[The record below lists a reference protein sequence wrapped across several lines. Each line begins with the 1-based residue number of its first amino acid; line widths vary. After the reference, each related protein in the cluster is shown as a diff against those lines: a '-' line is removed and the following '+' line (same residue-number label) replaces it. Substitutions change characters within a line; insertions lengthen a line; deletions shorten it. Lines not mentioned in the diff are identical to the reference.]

1 MTGIAAGS
9 PGRLSGILDRILPG
23 SIVVRV
29 LTLYTLS
36 WFLCISS
43 LTYFFYR
50 HEFAHQVETA
60 QEAALVMMEVTA
72 HTVSDSAVIGDYD
85 TIRRLLDTVAL
96 QSNFDEVQ
104 YIDLAGGRLRSARA
118 RAVPNAGLP
127 TPSRLLDAVKAELH
141 DVNRSITVGGTDYG
155 VLRMRF
161 DAERVAADLWSVIC
175 AAAIVGLFG
184 CVGGLVLIWV
194 PLRAWLQRLG
204 QSRMIGG
211 VLGDAASLEVD
222 ADLVR
227 NAPAEFRQTLSTLS
241 LTAGRLRSELADRE
255 EALASLRKII
265 ADLIPES
272 PGDAGRERDI
282 GAMVATIS
290 RLVQERQT
298 TLQEL
303 ERAKRVS
310 EAANQAKSDFL
321 ATMSHEL
328 RTPMNGIL
336 GMAQLL
342 EAGDLD
348 AVEQRRY
355 VRTIAESGSTLL
367 ALLNDIL
374 DFSKIEAG
382 KIQIVESDVALG
394 PLVEGILALF
404 AEAARGKGIE
414 LRIKSNGLDG
424 RVYRSD
430 PLRLR
435 QMLTNLVSNAVKFT
449 EVGFVQIETLES
461 VDGNGRLWLEIGV
474 ADSGIGIPEDKQS
487 LLFDRFSQLDAS
499 TTRRHGGSGLGLS
512 ILRGVARAMGGEAGM
527 TSRVGDGSRFW
538 FRVPMTRVADGGA
551 GAATRGAPDRG
562 ALFVGRALVADD
574 TPANRLVTERLLAR
588 LGVAVVAVEDGQ
600 RAVDAVVGG
609 EPLDIVLM
617 DLQMPGMDGLE
628 AARLIRAWEETGRVA
643 RVPIVALTAAA
654 FDADRQRCLD
664 AGMDGYL
671 TKPLMLAN
679 LRAELGRWL
688 PQRHVPPTEVPERPA
703 AGGA

>member
-1 MTGIAAGS
+1 MTGIAVVGA
-9 PGRLSGILDRILPG
+9 GRLSGILDRILPG

-36 WFLCISS
+36 WLLCISS
-43 LTYFFYR
+43 ITYFFYR

-60 QEAALVMMEVTA
+60 QESALVMMEVTA

-96 QSNFDEVQ
+96 QSNFVEVQ
-104 YIDLAGGRLRSARA
+104 FIDLAGGRLRSVRA
-118 RAVPNAGLP
+118 RQVLHAGLP
-127 TPSRLLDAVKAELH
+127 TPARLVDAVKAELH

-161 DAERVAADLWSVIC
+161 DAERVAADLWSIVC
-175 AAAIVGLFG
+175 AAAAVGLICG
-184 CVGGLVLIWV
+184 IGGLLLIWV
-194 PLRAWLQRLG
+194 PLRSWLQRLG

-211 VLGDAASLEVD
+211 ALGDAGALEVD

-227 NAPAEFRQTLSTLS
+227 NAPAEFRQTLSALS

-290 RLVQERQT
+290 RLVQERQA

-303 ERAKRVS
+303 ERAKRIS
-310 EAANQAKSDFL
+310 EAANKAKSDFL

-342 EAGDLD
+342 DAGDLD
-348 AVEQRRY
+348 AAEQRRY

-382 KIQIVESDVALG
+382 KIQVVESDVALG
-394 PLVEGILALF
+394 PLVEGILSLF
-404 AEAARGKGIE
+404 AEAARGKGID
-414 LRIKSNGLDG
+414 LRVKSNGLDA

-449 EVGFVQIETLES
+449 EVGFVQVETIETT
-461 VDGNGRLWLEIGV
+461 DGSGRLWLEVGV
-474 ADSGIGIPEDKQS
+474 TDSGIGIPEDKQS

-527 TSRVGDGSRFW
+527 TSREGHGSRFW
-538 FRVPMTRVADGGA
+538 FRVPVSRAADGVV
-551 GAATRGAPDRG
+551 GAAATLSSDRG
-562 ALFVGRALVADD
+562 ALFVGRVLVADD
-574 TPANRLVTERLLAR
+574 TPANRLVTERLLQR
-588 LGVAVVAVEDGQ
+588 LGVSVVAVEDGQ
-600 RAVDAVVGG
+600 RAVDAVTGG
-609 EPLDIVLM
+609 SSPDLVLM

-628 AARLIRAWEETGRVA
+628 ASRLIRAWESAGSAA

-671 TKPLMLAN
+671 TKPIMLAN

-688 PQRHVPPTEVPERPA
+688 PQRHLAGSAPQGGSG

>member
-127 TPSRLLDAVKAELH
+127 TPSWLLDAVKAELH

-461 VDGNGRLWLEIGV
+461 VDGSGRLWLEIGV

-688 PQRHVPPTEVPERPA
+688 PQRHVPPTEAPEMPA

>member
-600 RAVDAVVGG
+600 RANDAVVGG

>member
-118 RAVPNAGLP
+118 RVVPNAGLP

-161 DAERVAADLWSVIC
+161 DAERVAANLWSVIC

-211 VLGDAASLEVD
+211 MLGDAASLEVD

-348 AVEQRRY
+348 AAEQRRY

-394 PLVEGILALF
+394 PIVEGILALF

-461 VDGNGRLWLEIGV
+461 VDGSGRLWLEIGV

-527 TSRVGDGSRFW
+527 ASRVGDGSRFW

-551 GAATRGAPDRG
+551 GAATRAAPDRG
-562 ALFVGRALVADD
+562 ARFVGRALVADD

-628 AARLIRAWEETGRVA
+628 AARLIRAWEETGRIA

-688 PQRHVPPTEVPERPA
+688 PERHVPPTEAPERPA
-703 AGGA
+703 VGGA

>member
-512 ILRGVARAMGGEAGM
+512 ILRGVAHAMGGEAGM

>member
-348 AVEQRRY
+348 AAEQRHY

-382 KIQIVESDVALG
+382 KIQVVESDVALG

-512 ILRGVARAMGGEAGM
+512 ILRGVAHAMCGEAGM

-551 GAATRGAPDRG
+551 GAATRAAPDRG

-688 PQRHVPPTEVPERPA
+688 PQRHVPPTEAPERPA

>member
-155 VLRMRF
+155 VVRMRF

-551 GAATRGAPDRG
+551 GAATRAAPDRG

>member
-155 VLRMRF
+155 VVRMRF

>member
-118 RAVPNAGLP
+118 RAVPTAGLP

-211 VLGDAASLEVD
+211 VLGDAASLEMDV
-222 ADLVR
+222 DLVR
-227 NAPAEFRQTLSTLS
+227 NAPAEFRQTLSALS

-512 ILRGVARAMGGEAGM
+512 ILRGVAHAMGGEAGM

-551 GAATRGAPDRG
+551 GAATRAAPDRG

-688 PQRHVPPTEVPERPA
+688 PQRHVPPTEAPERPA

>member
-127 TPSRLLDAVKAELH
+127 TPSWLLDAVKAELH

-688 PQRHVPPTEVPERPA
+688 PQRHVPPTEAPEMPA

>member
-127 TPSRLLDAVKAELH
+127 TPSWLLDAVKAELH

-161 DAERVAADLWSVIC
+161 DAERVAANLWSVIC

-688 PQRHVPPTEVPERPA
+688 PQRHVPPTEAPEMPA

>member
-118 RAVPNAGLP
+118 RVVPNAGLP

-348 AVEQRRY
+348 AAEQRRY

-688 PQRHVPPTEVPERPA
+688 PQRHVPPTEAPEMPA